1 MATPLST
8 VTPHLAG
15 VMSSAN
21 ITHYSTQ
28 CHGMT
33 VSQPRVVD
41 IRISRACS
49 DQVAALGQ
57 YSNQYF
63 STWCAGRCLHMTRY
77 KYQNMFFI
85 IKCFCGMNNMFAAAD
100 GRCLNTL
107 FICHKSLCLVI
118 ANNPSG
124 VRLQSHCALF
134 ICIIKF
140 ELNACTGG
148 RPATGINQIKNY
160 IVTGS
165 NEASCCCCCWGNT
178 LLGCCGQFHEFG
190 EK

>member
-1 MATPLST
+1 
-8 VTPHLAG
+8 
-15 VMSSAN
+15 
-21 ITHYSTQ
+21 
-28 CHGMT
+28 MT

-160 IVTGS
+160 IVTGG
-165 NEASCCCCCWGNT
+165 NEASCCCWGNT